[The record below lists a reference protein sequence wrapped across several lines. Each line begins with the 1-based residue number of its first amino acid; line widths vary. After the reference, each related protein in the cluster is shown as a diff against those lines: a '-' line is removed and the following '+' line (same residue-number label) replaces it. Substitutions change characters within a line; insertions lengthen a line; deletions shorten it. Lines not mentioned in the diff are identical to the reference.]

1 MVPEVPYVVLEDPL
15 ATVPPLTRVPVE
27 EDLTAWPEFG
37 LAVLATDEMDDLA
50 ALEEVPED
58 LVAVEVLVLTVPFL
72 ARDMEE
78 LLTPADLDE
87 DPMPPLVFDTVVA
100 TLGL

>member
-1 MVPEVPYVVLEDPL
+1 MVPEVPYVVREDPL

-58 LVAVEVLVLTVPFL
+58 LVAVEVLVVAAPVLERV
-72 ARDMEE
+72 MEE
-78 LLTPADLDE
+78 LLAPAVLDT
-87 DPMPPLVFDTVVA
+87 DPMPLLVADPVVA

>member
-58 LVAVEVLVLTVPFL
+58 LVAVEVLVVAAPVLERV
-72 ARDMEE
+72 MEE
-78 LLTPADLDE
+78 LLAPAVLDT
-87 DPMPPLVFDTVVA
+87 DPMPLLVADPVVA